1 MSNNGW
7 IFDVS
12 SIVFTNIEYKLK
24 KKLIGTYP
32 NISFTTSDKNKITK
46 FPTVYFHEIAGNEVG
61 KDLENDEVNGIN
73 AAYQVEIYSDK
84 DQETCKNV
92 AKEVVK
98 VMKELH
104 FSTTTPTF
112 QNESTTYR
120 LILRFS
126 RNIGSGDI
134 F

>member
-1 MSNNGW
+1 MIGSDW

-12 SIVFTNIEYKLK
+12 SIVFTNIEYKVK

-32 NISFTTSDKNKITK
+32 NISFTTSNMNKITK
-46 FPTVYFHEIAGNEVG
+46 FPTVYFHEITGNEVG
-61 KDLENDEVNGIN
+61 KDLANDEVNGIS

-84 DQETCKNV
+84 DQETCRKV

-98 VMKELH
+98 VMKSLH
-104 FSTTTPTF
+104 FSTTTPVF

-120 LILRFS
+120 LILRFN
-126 RNIGSGDI
+126 RFIGSEDI
-134 F
+134 M